1 MEAKKTYKADLEH
14 GRKWRL
20 LAGLAISLAAF
31 FAVLEYRWTPSF
43 DDIDESLLDDVAR
56 DMELLPALQQQDMI
70 ALSQLEEPQA
80 PTPRLNIVEKEVAHE
95 VTERL
100 VQQLQVALNAES
112 IISPDEVNAPL
123 LPVALD
129 ESDQVLSFREV
140 EKLPEYPGGMV
151 EFMKWLTRNLKYPA
165 DAKRAG
171 VQGKVVVS
179 FVINQDG
186 TTCDHRIVKS
196 HFSSMD
202 REVLRVLKLMP
213 NWKPGEDKGKP
224 CRTMF
229 VIPVVF
235 ML

>member
-1 MEAKKTYKADLEH
+1 
-14 GRKWRL
+14 
-20 LAGLAISLAAF
+20 
-31 FAVLEYRWTPSF
+31 
-43 DDIDESLLDDVAR
+43 
-56 DMELLPALQQQDMI
+56 MELLPALQQQDMI

-229 VIPVVF
+229 VIPVIF

>member
-1 MEAKKTYKADLEH
+1 M
-14 GRKWRL
+14 
-20 LAGLAISLAAF
+20 AAF

>member
-1 MEAKKTYKADLEH
+1 M
-14 GRKWRL
+14 

-196 HFSSMD
+196 HFSSME

>member
-14 GRKWRL
+14 TRKWRL

-31 FAVLEYRWTPSF
+31 FAVLEYRWTPSY

-56 DMELLPALQQQDMI
+56 DMELLPALQQHDMI
-70 ALSQLEEPQA
+70 ALTQLEEPAA
-80 PTPRLNIVEKEVAHE
+80 PTPRINIVEKQVAAEVS
-95 VTERL
+95 ERL

-112 IISPDEVNAPL
+112 ILTPDEVNAPL
-123 LPVALD
+123 LPVAINEND
-129 ESDQVLSFREV
+129 EVLNFRVV

-165 DAKRAG
+165 DAKKSG
-171 VQGKVVVS
+171 IQGKVVVS
-179 FVINQDG
+179 FVINKDG
-186 TTCDHRIVKS
+186 TTCDHKIVKS
-196 HFSSMD
+196 HYSSMD

-213 NWKPGEDKGKP
+213 NWKPGEDKGQP

-229 VIPVVF
+229 VIPVIF

>member
-1 MEAKKTYKADLEH
+1 
-14 GRKWRL
+14 
-20 LAGLAISLAAF
+20 
-31 FAVLEYRWTPSF
+31 
-43 DDIDESLLDDVAR
+43 
-56 DMELLPALQQQDMI
+56 MELLPALQQQDLI

-100 VQQLQVALNAES
+100 VQQLQVALNAEN